1 MSGKKA
7 DISEVSSP
15 LAHETAGAGGVLPPG
30 LEDRGTKIK
39 EIRDQVVAGTYQ
51 AHSNL
56 IAQSMWSHL
65 KTWFQRR

>member
-1 MSGKKA
+1 MSSKKA
-7 DISEVSSP
+7 NIGEVSSP
-15 LAHETAGAGGVLPPG
+15 LGCEPTGVGGALPPG

-51 AHSNL
+51 AHSNV

-65 KTWFQRR
+65 KTWLQRR